1 MGLVEYSNMKNEVQ
15 NNSSPQAKQDLKLSF
30 RKLSFREPA
39 AKRDEQALSG
49 KQARNAKPKT
59 NINNNRKG
67 LYEKSSEYLNQVLSA
82 AKNRRI
88 FALEPGFRILQKMA
102 EGDHPQDELFIMAIH
117 LDDRFKYVIHHSI
130 NVAIYSLRMADDLGF
145 DQTRKIELAMA
156 ALLHD
161 VGMAV
166 IPDKILYKQEELSRQ
181 EIDILRNRPNYS
193 YNILRSFGDGFAHL
207 AETAAQVYERID
219 GSGYPRGL
227 KGDEIH
233 EYAQIIGLLDMYE
246 ALIHSRP
253 QRDKLTHYT
262 AVKEVINTCKLR
274 FQRQHLKSMLS
285 IFTLF
290 PIHSYVRLN
299 SNAIGK
305 VIETFADQPMRPK
318 IQIIYDSQQRK
329 VLTERIVVLP
339 DNPLLNIVDS
349 VPESEIQGLSK

>member
-1 MGLVEYSNMKNEVQ
+1 MSLVDFRNMENKAPKK
-15 NNSSPQAKQDLKLSF
+15 SSSKAKQELKLSF
-30 RKLSFREPA
+30 SKLA
-39 AKRDEQALSG
+39 ANRD
-49 KQARNAKPKT
+49 KQARPGQPAINAKPKT
-59 NINNNRKG
+59 NNNNNNRKG
-67 LYEKSSEYLNQVLSA
+67 LYDKSSIYLNQVLSA
-82 AKNRRI
+82 VKNRKS

-102 EGDHPQDELFIMAIH
+102 EGDHPRDELFIMAIH

-130 NVAIYSLRMADDLGF
+130 NVAIYALKMADDLGF
-145 DQTRKIELAMA
+145 DQTRKIELGMA

-161 VGMAV
+161 SGMAV
-166 IPDKILYKQEELSRQ
+166 IPDKILYKQEELSKQ

-193 YNILRSFGDGFAHL
+193 YKILRSFGDGFAYL
-207 AETAAQVYERID
+207 AECAAQVYERID

-253 QRDKLTHYT
+253 QRDKLTPLL
-262 AVKEVINTCKLR
+262 AVKVVINTCKHR
-274 FQRQHLKSMLS
+274 FQRKHLKSLLS
-285 IFTLF
+285 IFTVF

-305 VIETFADQPMRPK
+305 VIETYADQPIRPK
-318 IQIIYDSQQRK
+318 LQIIYDSQGRK

-339 DNPLLNIVDS
+339 DNPLLNVVDS
-349 VPESEIQGLSK
+349 VPESEIMELSKI